1 MLRVHIDKKGF
12 LNSII
17 TLKGINEQF
26 LKKKAQAKN
35 TKGYLNNCKRLSK

>member
-17 TLKGINEQF
+17 SLKGINEQF
-26 LKKKAQAKN
+26 LKKKTRTKN
-35 TKGYLNNCKRLSK
+35 TKGYLNNAKRISK